1 MKLQIAILSALLLIT
16 NGLIAQPLTPA
27 ETNIPV
33 RDGQTL
39 AADIY
44 IPQPETTR
52 PTILIQTPYNKLF
65 YRYSLPLGI
74 GTEVDNSQYNFVIV
88 DWRGFYASAAA
99 ANTEADRGEDGY
111 DIIDW
116 IKDQSWSDGKIG
128 TWGPSALGKVQFK
141 TAREQHPNHTCA
153 VPVVASPQMLY
164 QIYYPNGVYREEY
177 VEQLD
182 ALGYG
187 MSTILEAH
195 PYYDLTWQYIENETF
210 YPEMI
215 EIPMLMIGG
224 WFDHDPEFKIQYFQ
238 DLLSNSP
245 PTIAEQHKLL
255 IGPWAHGGFGQAQ
268 VGSEQQG
275 ELFFPEA
282 AGYSDEYALDF
293 FDYHLLNAYNGWP
306 ANPSIK
312 YFQMGDMEWR
322 SSESWPL
329 PNTAQTLYF
338 QANGSLSN
346 QMPAIDDTCSSFL
359 YDPRD
364 PSPTIGG
371 PTLRQDLLQGPY
383 DQSTE
388 VESRDDILIFDTQ
401 NLTENLSINGNIHL
415 NLFVSSNRPDT
426 DFAVRLCDVYPDGRS
441 ILLLDGIYRMR
452 FRDGFTQADESFM
465 TEGEI
470 YPIEIVLSGIAHSFL
485 SNHKLRVDISSSNY
499 PRFHRNINNG
509 EALYSAGD
517 TLVALNALHHNA
529 DYPSSLLLPISQST
543 SVSILEN
550 KAIQLGNPFPNP
562 ATKQLFVPYQCPSD
576 MGVTIQITDI
586 SGRVLKTDMLT
597 KGENMLELN
606 LDTYTPG
613 MYQIKFTFGNKHVQ
627 SIKFVKQ

>member
-1 MKLQIAILSALLLIT
+1 MKTVLLLIYLLFVFG
-16 NGLIAQPLTPA
+16 NVFSQPLTPN
-27 ETNIPV
+27 EQNIPV
-33 RDGQTL
+33 RDGENL

-44 IPQPETTR
+44 IPQPETVR

-65 YRYSLPLGI
+65 YRYSLPLDI
-74 GTEVDNSQYNFVIV
+74 GTEVDNSPYNFVIV
-88 DWRGFYASAAA
+88 DWRGFYASAGAA
-99 ANTEADRGEDGY
+99 STEANRGEDGY

-128 TWGPSALGKVQFK
+128 TWGPSALGKIQFE

-153 VPVVASPQMLY
+153 VPLVASPQMLY

-195 PYYDLTWQYIENETF
+195 PYYDFTWQYIENETF
-210 YPEMI
+210 YPETI

-224 WFDHDPEFKIQYFQ
+224 WFDHNTDFKIQCFQ
-238 DLLSNSP
+238 DLLENSP
-245 PTIAEQHKLL
+245 SEIAEQHKLL

-275 ELFFPEA
+275 ELFFPETE
-282 AGYSDEYALDF
+282 GYSDEYAIAF
-293 FDYHLLNAYNGWP
+293 FDYYLLNADNDWP
-306 ANPSIK
+306 NNPTVK

-329 PNTAQTLYF
+329 PTTPETLYF
-338 QANGSLSN
+338 QADGSLSN
-346 QMPAIDDTCSSFL
+346 IMPELSDTCSSFL

-383 DQSTE
+383 DQATE
-388 VESRDDILIFDTQ
+388 VESRNDILIFDTPA
-401 NLTENLSINGNIHL
+401 LTENLSINGNIHV
-415 NLFVSSNRPDT
+415 NLYVSSNRTDT

-452 FRDGFTQADESFM
+452 FRNGFEQTDESFM

-470 YPIEIVLSGIAHSFL
+470 YPIEIVLPSLAHSFL

-509 EALYSAGD
+509 EELYSSGD
-517 TLVALNALHHNA
+517 TLTALNATHHNS
-529 DYPSSLLLPISQST
+529 DHPSSLLLPIKQNN
-543 SVSILEN
+543 SISNLRN
-550 KAIQLGNPFPNP
+550 NAIQLGNAFPNP
-562 ATKQLFVPYQCPSD
+562 AKKQVFVPYQCPND
-576 MGVTIQITDI
+576 MSVYIQVTDI
-586 SGRVLKTDMLT
+586 SGKLVETKTLA
-597 KGENMLELN
+597 KGHSLLGLN
-606 LDTYTPG
+606 IDSYTPG
-613 MYQIKFTFGNKHVQ
+613 LYQVKFTFSSKLIQ

>member
-1 MKLQIAILSALLLIT
+1 MKTVLLLISFT
-16 NGLIAQPLTPA
+16 FVFSYVFSQPLTPN
-27 ETNIPV
+27 ETNILV

-44 IPQPETTR
+44 IPQPETAR
-52 PTILIQTPYNKLF
+52 ATILIQTPYNKFF
-65 YRYSLPLGI
+65 YRYALPLNI
-74 GTEVDNSQYNFVIV
+74 GTDLDNSLYNLVIV
-88 DWRGFYASAAA
+88 DWRGFYASSAAA
-99 ANTEADRGEDGY
+99 STEADRGEDGY

-116 IKDQSWSDGKIG
+116 IKDQSWSNGKIG
-128 TWGPSALGKVQFK
+128 TWGASALGKIQFQ
-141 TAREQHPNHTCA
+141 TAKEQHPNHTCA
-153 VPVVASPQMLY
+153 VPLVASPQMKY
-164 QIYYPNGVYREEY
+164 QMYYPNGVYREEY

-187 MSTILEAH
+187 LSSILEAH
-195 PYYDLTWQYIENETF
+195 PYYDFTWQYIESETF
-210 YPEMI
+210 YPETI

-224 WFDHDPEFKIQYFQ
+224 WFDHDTEFKIQYFQ
-238 DLLSNSP
+238 DLLANSP
-245 PTIAEQHKLL
+245 SDIAEQHKLL
-255 IGPWAHGGFGQAQ
+255 IGPWAHGGFGQAH

-275 ELFFPEA
+275 ELFFPQAE
-282 AGYSDEYALDF
+282 GYSDEYALEF
-293 FDYHLLNAYNGWP
+293 FDYYLLNAYNGWP

-329 PNTAQTLYF
+329 PNTPQTLYF
-338 QANGSLSN
+338 QADGSLSN
-346 QMPAIDDTCSSFL
+346 LMPELGDTCSSFL

-371 PTLRQDLLQGPY
+371 PTLRQNLLQGPY
-383 DQSTE
+383 DQAME
-388 VESRDDILIFDTQ
+388 VESRDDILIFDTPS
-401 NLTENLSINGNIHL
+401 LTENLSINGNIHI

-452 FRDGFTQADESFM
+452 FRNGLTQTDENFM

-470 YPIEIVLSGIAHSFL
+470 YLIEIVLPSLAHSFL
-485 SNHKLRVDISSSNY
+485 SNHKLCVDISSSNY

-509 EALYSAGD
+509 EALYSSND
-517 TLVALNALHHNA
+517 TLIALNAIHHNA
-529 DYPSSLLLPISQST
+529 NHPSSLLLPISQST
-543 SVSILEN
+543 SISNIEN
-550 KAIQLGNPFPNP
+550 NAIQLGNPFPNP
-562 ATKQLFVPYQCPSD
+562 ATKQLYIPYQCPSD
-576 MGVTIQITDI
+576 MSVTIQITDI
-586 SGRVLKTDMLT
+586 SGRVFTTDMLT

-606 LDTYTPG
+606 LDTYTSG
-613 MYQIKFTFGNKHVQ
+613 LYQIKFTFGNKHVQ